1 MAQHTRGPLAPS
13 THTSTYLPHTTLV
26 PAAARLLNLEGVEV
40 DDAGVLLTDSEQ
52 VTCREVWKR
61 VTLDR
66 F

>member
-1 MAQHTRGPLAPS
+1 
-13 THTSTYLPHTTLV
+13 V

-52 VTCREVWKR
+52 VACREAWKR

-66 F
+66 L